1 MNKLTIADAA
11 THLSVS
17 KEAIHNRIRR
27 GSLKSIVENGVKFV
41 ILDNNKATSGT
52 NTATDN
58 RYVQYIE
65 SENIRLRDRVDVLET
80 ETTRLRDQR
89 EEMLIAQRVSV
100 EEIYKERDAQLRN
113 ILNVVAT
120 RFLSHVNPDMVVRE
134 GMGQESVE
142 QEAPV
147 VTYDH
152 EAINAHIIPDMNLND
167 EWVSLKSFLKLKR
180 YPDVIKKNLKR
191 RFKAAALERDE
202 RFVEKN
208 DKLYLNPSLYD
219 YSDLLKGAPLA

>member
-1 MNKLTIADAA
+1 MSKVTIADAA
-11 THLSVS
+11 LSLGVS

-27 GSLKSIVENGVKFV
+27 GSLKSVIENGVKFI
-41 ILDNNKATSGT
+41 ILGAEKANTSA
-52 NTATDN
+52 NIVSDN
-58 RYVQYIE
+58 RYVQHIE
-65 SENIRLRDRVDVLET
+65 SENTRLRNRVDVLES

-89 EEMLIAQRVSV
+89 EEMLITQRISV

-120 RFLSHVNPDMVVRE
+120 RFLPNVNPDSVVRE
-134 GMGQESVE
+134 AMGEEPQNI
-142 QEAPV
+142 
-147 VTYDH
+147 YDYDT
-152 EAINAHIIPDMNLND
+152 INAHIIPELNLND

-191 RFKAAALERDE
+191 RFKAAALEGDE
-202 RFVEKN
+202 RFVEKS